1 MDPHS
6 TYVDLNRSG
15 TALMEI
21 VSRPDMRSA
30 EDAAAYVRTLRTLL
44 RALGTCDGD
53 MEKGNLART

>member
-44 RALGTCDGD
+44 RALGHLRRRHGEGQPRAT
-53 MEKGNLART
+53 